1 MEIRGWGEKVI
12 FSYSNWRSKDLLGH
26 EYFPFQRGFKSTD
39 WSGQGLHGGCKC
51 CRWVMWRRMKK
62 THPCSSFAAFC
73 VEWWKYWSQLLK
85 RNKRW
90 GFDSCTSRMIRVD
103 RAVCARMRL
112 SAESWIH
119 VPKIII
125 EKKRGVWLLGGRCW
139 AVSDLLPHQ
148 RAHCWWQQPLPPSC
162 FLSAGCEGGGKTG
175 ANACFSA
182 FFPLLIKSRLLT
194 AVGAQEVLSSRV
206 SEHGCAARFLL
217 PDARWR
223 CWAYKQLTASTIL
236 WSHDLGWYQIRAV
249 TCSERSSLLWRGGG
263 GGGRGM
269 LLPLTGGGFQ

>member
-90 GFDSCTSRMIRVD
+90 GFDSCTSRMMRVD
-103 RAVCARMRL
+103 RAVRTHAAFCRIMD
-112 SAESWIH
+112 SCPQNNYW
-119 VPKIII
+119 K
-125 EKKRGVWLLGGRCW
+125 KKRSVASWWKMLSCFRFASTSEGSVLMTAAPPSL
-139 AVSDLLPHQ
+139 LLPV
-148 RAHCWWQQPLPPSC
+148 CWLWGRWENRSKRL
-162 FLSAGCEGGGKTG
+162 FLCI
-175 ANACFSA
+175 FS
-182 FFPLLIKSRLLT
+182 
-194 AVGAQEVLSSRV
+194 SS
-206 SEHGCAARFLL
+206 
-217 PDARWR
+217 D
-223 CWAYKQLTASTIL
+223 
-236 WSHDLGWYQIRAV
+236 
-249 TCSERSSLLWRGGG
+249 
-263 GGGRGM
+263 
-269 LLPLTGGGFQ
+269 